1 MTMNRL
7 NMNKNPLLSITD
19 LIDFPSI
26 KPEHVVPGMKSLIE
40 EAQNTLNVVTQ
51 DSTPA
56 TWDDVITPLEKK
68 TLALSRA
75 WGAVSHLMSV
85 CDEPE
90 LRKAYN
96 EALPL
101 VTQFW
106 IGLSQSNLSQKYK
119 AIRESDE
126 YAKLS
131 AVRQR
136 IIDEELVDFKLAG
149 AFLPDDKKTQLKSV
163 KEALAQESQ
172 KFSENLLD
180 ATNAYSLL
188 VEDEKELAGIPAD
201 DIASFKETAEAAG
214 QQGWRITLQIPH
226 YLAVLQYA
234 QNRKLRETLYHAYVT
249 RASELDFEG
258 KFNNNDVMRRI
269 VELRAQ
275 EASLLGYQNYGE
287 VSLAT
292 KMAKSPAE
300 VIAFLRD
307 LAQKSLPQAKED
319 MNEVKTFAKDKLGI
333 SDPQSWDLPY
343 ASEKLREARY
353 SFSDQEVKQYFTLP
367 AVFSGLFGLVQKLFD
382 IRIVKDTAPVWHPDV
397 QFFRIENKDGEKIA
411 QFYMDLYARPN
422 KRGGAW
428 MDNDRTRNRLYGT
441 LQTPVAYLVCNFAKP
456 VGGKPALLTHDDVL
470 TLFHEFGH
478 GLHHML
484 SRIEEPAASGING
497 VEWDAVECPSQFM
510 ENFAWDWTVLESLTS
525 HVQTGEK
532 LPRTLYDKM
541 LAAKNFQ
548 SAMAMVRQLEFG
560 LFDMRLH
567 TEFNPQKDTILG
579 LLSNVRKEVAVTHQ
593 PDYNR
598 FPNSFSHIFAG
609 GYAAGYYS
617 YKWAE
622 VLSSDAFSLFEETG
636 VLNPETG
643 KKWLNEVL
651 AVGSSRP
658 AMESFIA
665 FRGRAPRIDA
675 LLRHSGIRPIAK

>member
-1 MTMNRL
+1 M
-7 NMNKNPLLSITD
+7 NPLLSIND

-26 KPEHVVPGMKSLIE
+26 KPEHVVPGMKALIA
-40 EAQNTLNVVTQ
+40 EAQAVLDKVTKE
-51 DSTPA
+51 STPA
-56 TWDDVITPLEKK
+56 TWEDVITPLEKK

-96 EALPL
+96 EALPI

-119 AIRESDE
+119 AIRESD
-126 YAKLS
+126 AFKNLS

-136 IIDEELVDFKLAG
+136 IVNEELIDFKLAG
-149 AFLPDDKKTQLKSV
+149 AFLPEDKKAELKKV
-163 KEALAQESQ
+163 KESLAQESQ

-180 ATNAYSLL
+180 ATNAYGLL

-201 DIASFKETAEAAG
+201 DIASFKETAQATDQKG
-214 QQGWRITLQIPH
+214 YRITLQIPH

-234 QNRKLRETLYHAYVT
+234 DNRKLRETLYHAYVT

-258 KFNNNDVMRRI
+258 KFNNNDVMKRI
-269 VELRAQ
+269 VELRAR
-275 EASLLGYQNYGE
+275 EASLLGYHNYGE

-292 KMAKSPAE
+292 KMANSPQE
-300 VIAFLRD
+300 VVSFLRD
-307 LAQKSLPQAKED
+307 LAQKSLPQAKAD
-319 MNEVKTFAKDKLGI
+319 MAEVKTFAKEKLGI
-333 SDPQSWDLPY
+333 DDPQSWDLPY
-343 ASEKLREARY
+343 ASEKLREAQY
-353 SFSDQEVKQYFTLP
+353 AFSDQEVKQYFTLP
-367 AVFSGLFGLVQKLFD
+367 AVFKGLFGLVQTLFN

-397 QFFRIENKDGEKIA
+397 QFFRIENEKGEKIA
-411 QFYMDLYARPN
+411 QFYMDLYARAN

-428 MDNDRTRNRLYGT
+428 MDNDRTRNRLYGE

-456 VGGKPALLTHDDVL
+456 VGDKPALLTHDDVL

-510 ENFAWDWTVLESLTS
+510 ENFAWDWTVIENLTS

-532 LPRTLYDKM
+532 LPRSLYDKM

-560 LFDMRLH
+560 LFDMLLH
-567 TEFNPQKDTILG
+567 TEFDPAKDSIQG
-579 LLSNVRKEVAVTHQ
+579 LLLQVRKEVAVTHQ

-636 VLNPETG
+636 VLNPQTG
-643 KKWLNEVL
+643 KKWLDEVL
-651 AVGSSRP
+651 SVGSSRP
-658 AMESFIA
+658 AMDSFIA

-675 LLRHSGIRPIAK
+675 LLRHSGIKPIAK

>member
-1 MTMNRL
+1 MSN
-7 NMNKNPLLSITD
+7 NPLLSIND
-19 LIDFPSI
+19 LIDFPAI
-26 KPEHVVPGMKSLIE
+26 KPEHVVPAMKSLIAD
-40 EAQNTLNVVTQ
+40 AQETLTAVTQ

-68 TLALSRA
+68 TLSLSRA

-85 CDEPE
+85 CDEPQ

-96 EALPL
+96 EALPI

-106 IGLSQSNLSQKYK
+106 IGLSQSSLSQKYK
-119 AIRESDE
+119 AIKESDGFRN
-126 YAKLS
+126 LS

-136 IIDEELVDFKLAG
+136 IINEELIDFKLAG
-149 AFLPDDKKTQLKSV
+149 AFLPEDKKAELKTV
-163 KEALAQESQ
+163 KETLAQESQ

-180 ATNAYSLL
+180 ATNAYGLL
-188 VEDEKELAGIPAD
+188 VDDEKELGGIPDD
-201 DIASFKETAEAAG
+201 DIAAFKETAQAANQEG
-214 QQGWRITLQIPH
+214 YRITLQIPH

-234 QNRKLRETLYHAYVT
+234 QNRKLRETLYHAYVI
-249 RASELDFEG
+249 RASELDFDG

-275 EASLLGYQNYGE
+275 EARLLGYRNYGE

-292 KMAKSPAE
+292 KMAKTPEE
-300 VIAFLRD
+300 VVAFLRD
-307 LAQKSLPQAKED
+307 LAQKSLPQAKAD
-319 MNEVKTFAKDKLGI
+319 MAEVKAFAKDNLGI

-353 SFSDQEVKQYFTLP
+353 AYSDQEVKQYFTLP
-367 AVFSGLFGLVQKLFD
+367 AVFNGLFGLVQTLFN
-382 IRIVKDTAPVWHPDV
+382 IRIVKDNAPVWHPDV
-397 QFFRIENKDGEKIA
+397 QFFRIENAQGEKIA
-411 QFYMDLYARPN
+411 QFYVDLYARPN

-428 MDNDRTRNRLYGT
+428 MDNDRTRNRLYGA

-456 VGGKPALLTHDDVL
+456 VGDKPALLTHDDVL

-484 SRIEEPAASGING
+484 SRIEEPSASGING

-532 LPRTLYDKM
+532 LPRSLYDKM

-560 LFDMRLH
+560 LFDMLLH
-567 TEFNPQKDTILG
+567 TEFDSQKDNILD
-579 LLSNVRKEVAVTHQ
+579 LLAEVRKEVAVTKQ

-658 AMESFIA
+658 AMDSFIA
-665 FRGRAPRIDA
+665 FRGRAPKIDA
-675 LLRHSGIRPIAK
+675 LLRHSGIKPIAK

>member
-1 MTMNRL
+1 MST
-7 NMNKNPLLSITD
+7 NPLLSITD
-19 LIDFPSI
+19 LIDFPAI
-26 KPEHVVPGMKSLIE
+26 KPEHVVPGMKALIDD
-40 EAQNTLNVVTQ
+40 AQKTLAVVTQ

-56 TWDDVITPLEKK
+56 TWDDVISPLEKK

-96 EALPL
+96 EALPI

-119 AIRESDE
+119 AIKESSE
-126 YAKLS
+126 FKKLS
-131 AVRQR
+131 SVRQR
-136 IIDEELVDFKLAG
+136 IINEELIDFKLAG
-149 AFLPDDKKTQLKSV
+149 AFLPEDKKAELKKV
-163 KEALAQESQ
+163 KETLAQESQ

-180 ATNAYSLL
+180 ATNAYGLL

-214 QQGWRITLQIPH
+214 QKGYRITLQVPH

-249 RASELDFEG
+249 RASEFDFEG

-269 VELRAQ
+269 VQLREE
-275 EASLLGYQNYGE
+275 EAKLLGYKNYGE

-292 KMAKSPAE
+292 KMADSPE
-300 VIAFLRD
+300 QVISFLRD
-307 LAQKSLPQAKED
+307 LAQKSLPQAKTD
-319 MNEVKTFAKDKLGI
+319 MAEVKTFAKEKLGI
-333 SDPQSWDLPY
+333 EDPQSWDLPY
-343 ASEKLREARY
+343 ASEKLREAQY
-353 SFSDQEVKQYFTLP
+353 AFSDQEVKQYFTLP
-367 AVFSGLFGLVQKLFD
+367 AVFGGLFGLVQTLFN

-397 QFFRIENKDGEKIA
+397 QFFRIENDKGEKIA

-428 MDNDRTRNRLYGT
+428 MDNDRTRNRLYGE

-456 VGGKPALLTHDDVL
+456 VGDKPALLTHDDVL

-525 HVQTGEK
+525 HVQTREK
-532 LPRTLYDKM
+532 LPRALFEKM

-560 LFDMRLH
+560 LFDMLLH
-567 TEFNPQKDTILG
+567 TQFNAQKDSILD
-579 LLSNVRKEVAVTHQ
+579 LLNRVRKEVAVTQQ
-593 PDYNR
+593 PAYNR
-598 FPNSFSHIFAG
+598 FANSFSHIFAG

-636 VLNPETG
+636 ILNPQTG
-643 KKWLNEVL
+643 KKWLDEVL

-675 LLRHSGIRPIAK
+675 LLRHSGIKPFAK

>member
-1 MTMNRL
+1 M
-7 NMNKNPLLSITD
+7 NPLLTLND

-26 KPEHVVPGMKSLIE
+26 KPEHVVPGMKTLIA
-40 EAQNTLNVVTQ
+40 EAQAVLDNVTKE
-51 DSTPA
+51 STPP
-56 TWDDVITPLEKK
+56 TWEDVITPLEKK
-68 TLALSRA
+68 TLTLSRA

-96 EALPL
+96 EALPI

-119 AIRESDE
+119 AIRESE
-126 YAKLS
+126 EFKNLS

-136 IIDEELVDFKLAG
+136 IVNEELIDFKLAG
-149 AFLPDDKKTQLKSV
+149 AFLPKDKKAELKTV
-163 KEALAQESQ
+163 KESLAQESQ

-180 ATNAYSLL
+180 ATNAYGLL

-201 DIASFKETAEAAG
+201 DIASFKETAEAADQKG
-214 QQGWRITLQIPH
+214 YRITLQIPH

-234 QNRKLRETLYHAYVT
+234 DNRKLRETLYHAYVT

-258 KFNNNDVMRRI
+258 KFNNNDVMNRI
-269 VELRAQ
+269 VELRAK
-275 EASLLGYQNYGE
+275 EASLLGYRNYGE

-292 KMAKSPAE
+292 KMAKSPQE
-300 VIAFLRD
+300 VVSFLRD
-307 LAQKSLPQAKED
+307 LAQKSLPQAKAD
-319 MNEVKTFAKDKLGI
+319 MVEVKTFAKEKLGI
-333 SDPQSWDLPY
+333 DDPQSWDLPY
-343 ASEKLREARY
+343 ASEKLREAQY
-353 SFSDQEVKQYFTLP
+353 AFSDQEVKQYFTLP
-367 AVFSGLFGLVQKLFD
+367 AVFKGLFGLVQTLFN
-382 IRIVKDTAPVWHPDV
+382 IRIVKDNAPVWHPDV
-397 QFFRIENKDGEKIA
+397 KFFRIENAQGEKIA

-428 MDNDRTRNRLYGT
+428 MDNDRTRNRLYGK

-456 VGGKPALLTHDDVL
+456 VGDKPALLTHDDVL

-510 ENFAWDWTVLESLTS
+510 ENFAWDWTVIENLTS

-532 LPRTLYDKM
+532 LPRSLYDKM

-560 LFDMRLH
+560 LFDMLLH
-567 TEFNPQKDTILG
+567 TEFDPAKDSIQS
-579 LLSNVRKEVAVTHQ
+579 LLLKVRKEVAVTHQ

-636 VLNPETG
+636 VLNSQTG
-643 KKWLNEVL
+643 KKWLDEVL

-658 AMESFIA
+658 AMDSFIA
-665 FRGRAPRIDA
+665 FRGRAPKIDA
-675 LLRHSGIRPIAK
+675 LLRHSGIKPIAK

>member
-1 MTMNRL
+1 MSN
-7 NMNKNPLLSITD
+7 NPLLSIND
-19 LIDFPSI
+19 LIDFPAI
-26 KPEHVVPGMKSLIE
+26 KPEHVVPAMKSLIAD
-40 EAQNTLNVVTQ
+40 AQETLTAVTQ

-85 CDEPE
+85 CDEPQ

-96 EALPL
+96 EALPI

-106 IGLSQSNLSQKYK
+106 IGLSQSSLSQKYK
-119 AIRESDE
+119 AIKESDGF
-126 YAKLS
+126 KNLS

-136 IIDEELVDFKLAG
+136 IINEELIDFKLAG
-149 AFLPDDKKTQLKSV
+149 AFLPEDRKAELKTV
-163 KEALAQESQ
+163 KETLAQESQ

-180 ATNAYSLL
+180 ATNAYGLL
-188 VEDEKELAGIPAD
+188 VDDEKELAGIPAD
-201 DIASFKETAEAAG
+201 DIAAFKETAQAANQEG
-214 QQGWRITLQIPH
+214 YRITLQIPH

-234 QNRKLRETLYHAYVT
+234 QNRKLRETLYHAYVI
-249 RASELDFEG
+249 RASELDFDG

-269 VELRAQ
+269 VDLRAQ
-275 EASLLGYQNYGE
+275 EARLLGYRNYGE

-292 KMAKSPAE
+292 KMAKTPEE
-300 VIAFLRD
+300 VVAFLRD
-307 LAQKSLPQAKED
+307 LAQKSLPQAKAD
-319 MNEVKTFAKDKLGI
+319 MAEVKAFAKDNLGI
-333 SDPQSWDLPY
+333 ADPQSWDLPY

-353 SFSDQEVKQYFTLP
+353 AYSDQEVKQYFTLP
-367 AVFSGLFGLVQKLFD
+367 AVFSGLFGLVQTLFN
-382 IRIVKDTAPVWHPDV
+382 IRIVKDNAPVWHPDV
-397 QFFRIENKDGEKIA
+397 QFFRIENAQGEKIA
-411 QFYMDLYARPN
+411 QFYVDLYARPN

-428 MDNDRTRNRLYGT
+428 MDNDRTRNRLYGS

-456 VGGKPALLTHDDVL
+456 VGDKPALLTHDDVL

-484 SRIEEPAASGING
+484 SRIEEPSASGING

-510 ENFAWDWTVLESLTS
+510 ENFAWDWTALESLTS

-532 LPRTLYDKM
+532 LPRSLYDKM

-560 LFDMRLH
+560 LFDMLLH
-567 TEFNPQKDTILG
+567 TEFDSQKDNILD
-579 LLSNVRKEVAVTHQ
+579 LLAEVRKEVAVTKQ

-658 AMESFIA
+658 AMDSFIA

-675 LLRHSGIRPIAK
+675 LLRHSGIKPIAK

>member
-1 MTMNRL
+1 MSN
-7 NMNKNPLLSITD
+7 NPLLSIND
-19 LIDFPSI
+19 LIDFPAI
-26 KPEHVVPGMKSLIE
+26 KPEHVVPAMKSLIAD
-40 EAQNTLNVVTQ
+40 AQETLSIVTQ
-51 DSTPA
+51 DLTPA

-96 EALPL
+96 EALPI

-106 IGLSQSNLSQKYK
+106 IGLSQSSLSQKYK
-119 AIRESDE
+119 AIKESDGF
-126 YAKLS
+126 KNLS

-136 IIDEELVDFKLAG
+136 IINEELIDFKLAG
-149 AFLPDDKKTQLKSV
+149 AFLPEDRKAELKTV
-163 KEALAQESQ
+163 KETLAQESQ

-180 ATNAYSLL
+180 ATNAYGLL
-188 VEDEKELAGIPAD
+188 VDDEKELAGIPAD
-201 DIASFKETAEAAG
+201 DIAAFKETAQAANQEG
-214 QQGWRITLQIPH
+214 YRITLQIPH

-234 QNRKLRETLYHAYVT
+234 QNRKLRETLYHAYVI
-249 RASELDFEG
+249 RASELDFDG

-269 VELRAQ
+269 VDLRAQ
-275 EASLLGYQNYGE
+275 EARLLGYRNYGE

-292 KMAKSPAE
+292 KMAKTPEE
-300 VIAFLRD
+300 VVAFLRD
-307 LAQKSLPQAKED
+307 LAQKSLPQAKAD
-319 MNEVKTFAKDKLGI
+319 MAEVKAFAKDNLGI
-333 SDPQSWDLPY
+333 ADPQSWDLPY

-353 SFSDQEVKQYFTLP
+353 AYSDQEVKQYFTLP
-367 AVFSGLFGLVQKLFD
+367 AVFSGLFGLVQTLFN
-382 IRIVKDTAPVWHPDV
+382 IRIVKDNAPVWHPDV
-397 QFFRIENKDGEKIA
+397 QFFRIENAQGEKIA
-411 QFYMDLYARPN
+411 QFYVDLYARPN

-428 MDNDRTRNRLYGT
+428 MDNDRTRNRLYGA

-456 VGGKPALLTHDDVL
+456 VGDKPALLTHDDVL

-484 SRIEEPAASGING
+484 SRIEEPSASGING

-532 LPRTLYDKM
+532 LPRSLYDKM

-560 LFDMRLH
+560 LFDMLLH
-567 TEFNPQKDTILG
+567 TEFDSQKDNILD
-579 LLSNVRKEVAVTHQ
+579 LLAQVREEVAVTQQ

-658 AMESFIA
+658 AMDSFIA
-665 FRGRAPRIDA
+665 FRGRAPKIDA
-675 LLRHSGIRPIAK
+675 LLRHSGIKPIAK

>member
-1 MTMNRL
+1 M
-7 NMNKNPLLSITD
+7 NPLLTIND

-26 KPEHVVPGMKSLIE
+26 KPEHVVPGMKTLIA
-40 EAQNTLNVVTQ
+40 EAQAVLDNVTKE
-51 DSTPA
+51 STPP
-56 TWDDVITPLEKK
+56 TWEDVVTPLEKK

-96 EALPL
+96 EALPI

-119 AIRESDE
+119 AIRESE
-126 YAKLS
+126 EFKNLS

-136 IIDEELVDFKLAG
+136 IVNEELIDFKLAG
-149 AFLPDDKKTQLKSV
+149 AFLPEDKKAELKKV
-163 KEALAQESQ
+163 KESLAQESQ

-180 ATNAYSLL
+180 ATNAYGLL
-188 VEDEKELAGIPAD
+188 VKDEKELAGIPAD
-201 DIASFKETAEAAG
+201 DIASFKETAEAADQKG
-214 QQGWRITLQIPH
+214 YRITLQIPH

-234 QNRKLRETLYHAYVT
+234 DNRKLRETLYHAYVT

-258 KFNNNDVMRRI
+258 KFNNNEVMKRI
-269 VELRAQ
+269 VELRAT
-275 EASLLGYQNYGE
+275 EASLLGYHNYGE

-292 KMAKSPAE
+292 KMANTPKE
-300 VIAFLRD
+300 VVSFLRD
-307 LAQKSLPQAKED
+307 LAQKSLPQAKAD
-319 MNEVKTFAKDKLGI
+319 MAEVKAFAKEKLGI
-333 SDPQSWDLPY
+333 EDPQSWDLPY
-343 ASEKLREARY
+343 ASEKLREAQY
-353 SFSDQEVKQYFTLP
+353 AFSDQEVKQYFTLP
-367 AVFSGLFGLVQKLFD
+367 AVFKGLFGLVQTLFN
-382 IRIVKDTAPVWHPDV
+382 IRIVKDRAPVWHPDV
-397 QFFRIENKDGEKIA
+397 QFFRIENAQGEKIA

-428 MDNDRTRNRLYGT
+428 MDNDRTRNRLYGE

-456 VGGKPALLTHDDVL
+456 VGDKPALLTHDDVL

-510 ENFAWDWTVLESLTS
+510 ENFAWDWTVIENLTAR
-525 HVQTGEK
+525 VQTGEK
-532 LPRTLYDKM
+532 LPRSLYDKM

-560 LFDMRLH
+560 LFDMLLH
-567 TEFNPQKDTILG
+567 TEFDPTKDTIQG
-579 LLSNVRKEVAVTHQ
+579 LLLQVRKEVAVTHQ

-636 VLNPETG
+636 VLNPQTG
-643 KKWLNEVL
+643 KKWLEEVL

-675 LLRHSGIRPIAK
+675 LLRHSGIKPIAK

>member
-1 MTMNRL
+1 MSN
-7 NMNKNPLLSITD
+7 NPLLSISD
-19 LIDFPSI
+19 LIDFPAI
-26 KPEHVVPGMKSLIE
+26 KPEHVVPAMKSLIAD
-40 EAQNTLNVVTQ
+40 AQETLTAVTQ

-68 TLALSRA
+68 TLSLSRA

-85 CDEPE
+85 CDEPQ

-96 EALPL
+96 EALPI

-106 IGLSQSNLSQKYK
+106 IGLSQSSLSQKYK
-119 AIRESDE
+119 AIKESDGFRN
-126 YAKLS
+126 LS

-136 IIDEELVDFKLAG
+136 IINEELIDFKLAG
-149 AFLPDDKKTQLKSV
+149 AFLPEDKKAELKTV
-163 KEALAQESQ
+163 KETLAQESQ

-180 ATNAYSLL
+180 ATNAYGLL
-188 VEDEKELAGIPAD
+188 VDDEKELAGIPTD
-201 DIASFKETAEAAG
+201 DIAAFKETAQAANQEG
-214 QQGWRITLQIPH
+214 YRITLQIPH

-234 QNRKLRETLYHAYVT
+234 QNRKLRETLYHAYVI
-249 RASELDFEG
+249 RASELDFDG

-269 VELRAQ
+269 VDLRAQ
-275 EASLLGYQNYGE
+275 EARLLGYRNYGE

-292 KMAKSPAE
+292 KMAKTPEE
-300 VIAFLRD
+300 VVAFLRD
-307 LAQKSLPQAKED
+307 LAQKSLPQAKAD
-319 MNEVKTFAKDKLGI
+319 MAEVKAFAKDNLGI
-333 SDPQSWDLPY
+333 ADPQSWDLPY

-353 SFSDQEVKQYFTLP
+353 AYSDQEVKQYFTLP
-367 AVFSGLFGLVQKLFD
+367 AVFNGLFGLVQTLFN
-382 IRIVKDTAPVWHPDV
+382 IRIVKDNAPVWHPDV
-397 QFFRIENKDGEKIA
+397 QFFRIENAQGEKIA
-411 QFYMDLYARPN
+411 QFYVDLYARPN

-428 MDNDRTRNRLYGT
+428 MDNDRTRNRLYGA

-456 VGGKPALLTHDDVL
+456 VGDKPALLTHDDVL

-484 SRIEEPAASGING
+484 SRIEEPSASGING

-532 LPRTLYDKM
+532 LPRSLYDKM

-560 LFDMRLH
+560 LFDMLLH
-567 TEFNPQKDTILG
+567 TEFDSQKDNILD
-579 LLSNVRKEVAVTHQ
+579 LLAEVRKEVAVTKQ

-658 AMESFIA
+658 AMDSFIA
-665 FRGRAPRIDA
+665 FRGRAPKIDA
-675 LLRHSGIRPIAK
+675 LLRHSGIKPIAK

>member
-1 MTMNRL
+1 MSN
-7 NMNKNPLLSITD
+7 NPLLSIND
-19 LIDFPSI
+19 LIDFPAI
-26 KPEHVVPGMKSLIE
+26 KPEHVVPAMKSLIAD
-40 EAQNTLNVVTQ
+40 AQETLTAVTQ

-68 TLALSRA
+68 TLSLSRA

-85 CDEPE
+85 CDEPQ

-96 EALPL
+96 EALPI

-106 IGLSQSNLSQKYK
+106 IGLSQSSLSQKYK
-119 AIRESDE
+119 AIKESDGFRN
-126 YAKLS
+126 LS

-136 IIDEELVDFKLAG
+136 IINEELIDFKLAG
-149 AFLPDDKKTQLKSV
+149 AFLPEDKKAELKTV
-163 KEALAQESQ
+163 KETLAQESQ

-180 ATNAYSLL
+180 ATNAYGLL
-188 VEDEKELAGIPAD
+188 VDDEKELAGIPTD
-201 DIASFKETAEAAG
+201 DIAAFKETAQAANQEG
-214 QQGWRITLQIPH
+214 YRITLQIPH

-234 QNRKLRETLYHAYVT
+234 QNRKLRETLYHAYVI
-249 RASELDFEG
+249 RASELDFDG

-269 VELRAQ
+269 VDLRAQ
-275 EASLLGYQNYGE
+275 EARLLGYRNYGE

-292 KMAKSPAE
+292 KMAKTPEE
-300 VIAFLRD
+300 VVAFLRD
-307 LAQKSLPQAKED
+307 LAQKSLPQAKAD
-319 MNEVKTFAKDKLGI
+319 MAEVKAFAKDNLGI
-333 SDPQSWDLPY
+333 ADPQSWDLPY

-353 SFSDQEVKQYFTLP
+353 AYSDQEVKQYFTLP
-367 AVFSGLFGLVQKLFD
+367 AVFNGLFGLVQTLFN
-382 IRIVKDTAPVWHPDV
+382 IRIVKDNAPVWHPDV
-397 QFFRIENKDGEKIA
+397 QFFRIENAQGEKIA
-411 QFYMDLYARPN
+411 QFYVDLYARPN

-428 MDNDRTRNRLYGT
+428 MDNDRTRNRLYGS

-456 VGGKPALLTHDDVL
+456 VGDKPALLTHDDVL

-484 SRIEEPAASGING
+484 SRIEEPSASGING

-532 LPRTLYDKM
+532 LPRSLYDKM
-541 LAAKNFQ
+541 LSAKNFQ

-560 LFDMRLH
+560 LFDMLLH
-567 TEFNPQKDTILG
+567 TEFDSQKDNILD
-579 LLSNVRKEVAVTHQ
+579 LLAQVRKEVAVTQQ

-658 AMESFIA
+658 AMDSFIA
-665 FRGRAPRIDA
+665 FRGRAPKIDA
-675 LLRHSGIRPIAK
+675 LLRHSGIKPIAK

>member
-1 MTMNRL
+1 M
-7 NMNKNPLLSITD
+7 NPLLTIND

-26 KPEHVVPGMKSLIE
+26 KPEHVVPGMKTLIA
-40 EAQNTLNVVTQ
+40 EAQAVLDNVTKE
-51 DSTPA
+51 STPP
-56 TWDDVITPLEKK
+56 TWEDVVTPLEKK
-68 TLALSRA
+68 TLTLSRA

-96 EALPL
+96 EALPI

-119 AIRESDE
+119 AIRESEGFKD
-126 YAKLS
+126 LS

-136 IIDEELVDFKLAG
+136 IVNEELIDFKLAG
-149 AFLPDDKKTQLKSV
+149 AFLPEDKKAELKKV
-163 KEALAQESQ
+163 KESLAQESQ

-180 ATNAYSLL
+180 ATNAYGLL

-201 DIASFKETAEAAG
+201 DIASFKETAEAADQKG
-214 QQGWRITLQIPH
+214 YRITLQIPH

-234 QNRKLRETLYHAYVT
+234 DNRKLRETLYHAYVT

-258 KFNNNDVMRRI
+258 KFNNNEVMKRI
-269 VELRAQ
+269 VELRAT
-275 EASLLGYQNYGE
+275 EASLLGYHNYGE

-292 KMAKSPAE
+292 KMANTPKE
-300 VIAFLRD
+300 VVSFLRD
-307 LAQKSLPQAKED
+307 LAQKSLPQAKAD
-319 MNEVKTFAKDKLGI
+319 MAEVKAFAKEKLGI
-333 SDPQSWDLPY
+333 EDPQSWDLPY
-343 ASEKLREARY
+343 ASEKLREAQY
-353 SFSDQEVKQYFTLP
+353 AFSDQEVKQYFTLP
-367 AVFSGLFGLVQKLFD
+367 AVFKGLFGLVQTLFN
-382 IRIVKDTAPVWHPDV
+382 IRIVKDRAPVWHPDV
-397 QFFRIENKDGEKIA
+397 QFFRIENAQGEKIA

-428 MDNDRTRNRLYGT
+428 MDNDRTRNRLYGE

-456 VGGKPALLTHDDVL
+456 VGDKPALLTHDDVL

-510 ENFAWDWTVLESLTS
+510 ENFAWDWTVIENLTAR
-525 HVQTGEK
+525 VQTGEK
-532 LPRTLYDKM
+532 LPRSLYDKM

-560 LFDMRLH
+560 LFDMLLH
-567 TEFNPQKDTILG
+567 TEFDPTKDTIQG
-579 LLSNVRKEVAVTHQ
+579 LLLQVRKEVAVTHQ

-636 VLNPETG
+636 VLNPQTG
-643 KKWLNEVL
+643 KKWLEEVL

-675 LLRHSGIRPIAK
+675 LLRHSGIKPIAK

>member
-1 MTMNRL
+1 M
-7 NMNKNPLLSITD
+7 NPLLTIND

-26 KPEHVVPGMKSLIE
+26 KPEHVVPGMKTLIA
-40 EAQNTLNVVTQ
+40 EAQAVLENVTKE
-51 DSTPA
+51 STPA
-56 TWDDVITPLEKK
+56 TWEDVITPLEKK

-96 EALPL
+96 EALPI

-119 AIRESDE
+119 AIRESEGFKD
-126 YAKLS
+126 LS

-136 IIDEELVDFKLAG
+136 IVNEELIDFKLAG
-149 AFLPDDKKTQLKSV
+149 AFLPEDKKAELKKV
-163 KEALAQESQ
+163 KESLAQESQ

-180 ATNAYSLL
+180 ATNAYGLL

-201 DIASFKETAEAAG
+201 DIASFKETAEAADQKG
-214 QQGWRITLQIPH
+214 YRITLQIPH

-234 QNRKLRETLYHAYVT
+234 DNRKLRETLYHAYVT

-258 KFNNNDVMRRI
+258 KFNNNDVMNRI
-269 VELRAQ
+269 VELRAK
-275 EASLLGYQNYGE
+275 EASLLGYRNYGE

-292 KMAKSPAE
+292 KMAKSPQE
-300 VIAFLRD
+300 VVSFLRD
-307 LAQKSLPQAKED
+307 LAQKSLPQAKAD
-319 MNEVKTFAKDKLGI
+319 MAEVKTFAKEKLGI
-333 SDPQSWDLPY
+333 DDPQSWDLPY
-343 ASEKLREARY
+343 ASEKLREAQY
-353 SFSDQEVKQYFTLP
+353 AFSDQEVKQYFTLP
-367 AVFSGLFGLVQKLFD
+367 AVFKGLFGLVQTLFN
-382 IRIVKDTAPVWHPDV
+382 IRIVKDNAPVWHPDV
-397 QFFRIENKDGEKIA
+397 QFFRIENAQGEKIA

-428 MDNDRTRNRLYGT
+428 MDNDRTRNRLYGK

-456 VGGKPALLTHDDVL
+456 VGDKPALLTHDDVL

-510 ENFAWDWTVLESLTS
+510 ENFAWDWTVIENLTS

-532 LPRTLYDKM
+532 LPRSLYDKM

-560 LFDMRLH
+560 LFDMLLH
-567 TEFNPQKDTILG
+567 TEFDPTKDTIQG
-579 LLSNVRKEVAVTHQ
+579 LLLQVRKEVAVTHQ

-636 VLNPETG
+636 VLNSQTG
-643 KKWLNEVL
+643 KKWLDEVL

-658 AMESFIA
+658 AMDSFIA
-665 FRGRAPRIDA
+665 FRGRAPKIDA
-675 LLRHSGIRPIAK
+675 LLRHSGIKPIAK

>member
-1 MTMNRL
+1 MSN
-7 NMNKNPLLSITD
+7 NPLLSIND
-19 LIDFPSI
+19 LIDFPVI
-26 KPEHVVPGMKSLIE
+26 KPEHVVPAMKSLIAD
-40 EAQNTLNVVTQ
+40 AQETLTAVTQ
-51 DSTPA
+51 NSTPA

-68 TLALSRA
+68 TLSLSRA

-85 CDEPE
+85 CDEPQ

-96 EALPL
+96 EALPI

-106 IGLSQSNLSQKYK
+106 IGLSQSSLSQKYK
-119 AIRESDE
+119 AIKESDGFRN
-126 YAKLS
+126 LS

-136 IIDEELVDFKLAG
+136 IINEELIDFKLAG
-149 AFLPDDKKTQLKSV
+149 AFLPEDKKAELKTV
-163 KEALAQESQ
+163 KETLAQESQ

-180 ATNAYSLL
+180 ATNAYGLL
-188 VEDEKELAGIPAD
+188 VDDEKELAGIPTD
-201 DIASFKETAEAAG
+201 DIAAFKETAQAANQEG
-214 QQGWRITLQIPH
+214 YRITLQIPH

-234 QNRKLRETLYHAYVT
+234 QNRKLRETLYHAYVI
-249 RASELDFEG
+249 RASELDFDG

-269 VELRAQ
+269 VDLRAQ
-275 EASLLGYQNYGE
+275 EARLLGYRNYGE

-292 KMAKSPAE
+292 KMAKTPEE
-300 VIAFLRD
+300 VVAFLRD
-307 LAQKSLPQAKED
+307 LAQKSLPQAKAD
-319 MNEVKTFAKDKLGI
+319 MAEVKAFAKDNLGI
-333 SDPQSWDLPY
+333 ADPQSWDLPY

-353 SFSDQEVKQYFTLP
+353 AYSDQEVKQYFTLP
-367 AVFSGLFGLVQKLFD
+367 AVFNGLFGLVQTLFN
-382 IRIVKDTAPVWHPDV
+382 IRIVKDNAPVWHPDV
-397 QFFRIENKDGEKIA
+397 QFFRIENAQGEKIA
-411 QFYMDLYARPN
+411 QFYVDLYARPN

-428 MDNDRTRNRLYGT
+428 MDNDRTRNRLYGA

-456 VGGKPALLTHDDVL
+456 VGDKPALLTHDDVL

-484 SRIEEPAASGING
+484 SRIEEPSASGING

-532 LPRTLYDKM
+532 LPRSLYDKM

-560 LFDMRLH
+560 LFDMLLH
-567 TEFNPQKDTILG
+567 TEFDSQKDNILD
-579 LLSNVRKEVAVTHQ
+579 LLAEVRKEVAVTKQ

-658 AMESFIA
+658 AMDSFIA
-665 FRGRAPRIDA
+665 FRGRAPKIDA
-675 LLRHSGIRPIAK
+675 LLRHSGIKPIAK

>member
-1 MTMNRL
+1 M
-7 NMNKNPLLSITD
+7 NPLLTIND

-26 KPEHVVPGMKSLIE
+26 KPEHVVPGMKTLIA
-40 EAQNTLNVVTQ
+40 EAQAVLDNVTKE
-51 DSTPA
+51 STPP
-56 TWDDVITPLEKK
+56 TWEDVVTPLEKK
-68 TLALSRA
+68 TLTLSRA
-75 WGAVSHLMSV
+75 WGAISHLMSV

-96 EALPL
+96 EALPI

-119 AIRESDE
+119 AIRESE
-126 YAKLS
+126 EFKNLS

-136 IIDEELVDFKLAG
+136 IVNEELIDFKLAG
-149 AFLPDDKKTQLKSV
+149 AFLPKDKKAELKTV
-163 KEALAQESQ
+163 KESLAQESQ

-180 ATNAYSLL
+180 ATNAYGLL

-201 DIASFKETAEAAG
+201 DIASFKETAEAADQKG
-214 QQGWRITLQIPH
+214 YRITLQIPH

-234 QNRKLRETLYHAYVT
+234 DNRKLRETLYHAYVT

-258 KFNNNDVMRRI
+258 KFNNNDVMNRI
-269 VELRAQ
+269 VELRAK
-275 EASLLGYQNYGE
+275 EASLLGYRNYGE

-292 KMAKSPAE
+292 KMAKSPQE
-300 VIAFLRD
+300 VVSFLRD
-307 LAQKSLPQAKED
+307 LAQKSLPQAKAD
-319 MNEVKTFAKDKLGI
+319 MAEVKTFAKEKLGI
-333 SDPQSWDLPY
+333 DDPQSWDLPY
-343 ASEKLREARY
+343 ASEKLREAQY
-353 SFSDQEVKQYFTLP
+353 AFSDQEVKQYFTLP
-367 AVFSGLFGLVQKLFD
+367 AVFKGLFGLVQTLFN
-382 IRIVKDTAPVWHPDV
+382 IRIVKDNAPVWHPDV
-397 QFFRIENKDGEKIA
+397 QFFRIENAQGEKIS

-428 MDNDRTRNRLYGT
+428 MDNDRTRNRLYGE

-456 VGGKPALLTHDDVL
+456 VGDKPALLTHDDVL

-510 ENFAWDWTVLESLTS
+510 ENFAWDWTVIENLTS

-532 LPRTLYDKM
+532 LPRSLYDKM

-560 LFDMRLH
+560 LFDMLLH
-567 TEFNPQKDTILG
+567 TEFDPTKDTIQG
-579 LLSNVRKEVAVTHQ
+579 LLLQVRKEVAVTHQ

-636 VLNPETG
+636 VLNPQTG
-643 KKWLNEVL
+643 KKWLEEVL

-675 LLRHSGIRPIAK
+675 LLRHSGIKPIAK

>member
-1 MTMNRL
+1 M
-7 NMNKNPLLSITD
+7 NPLLTIND

-26 KPEHVVPGMKSLIE
+26 KPEHVVPGMKTIIA
-40 EAQNTLNVVTQ
+40 EAQRVLDNVTKE
-51 DSTPA
+51 STPA
-56 TWDDVITPLEKK
+56 TWEDVITPLEKK
-68 TLALSRA
+68 TLTLSRA

-96 EALPL
+96 EALPI

-119 AIRESDE
+119 AIKESE
-126 YAKLS
+126 EFKNLS

-136 IIDEELVDFKLAG
+136 IVNEELIDFKLAG
-149 AFLPDDKKTQLKSV
+149 AFLPKDKKAELKTV
-163 KEALAQESQ
+163 KESLAQESQ

-180 ATNAYSLL
+180 ATNAYGLL

-201 DIASFKETAEAAG
+201 DIASFKETAEAADQKG
-214 QQGWRITLQIPH
+214 YRITLQIPH

-234 QNRKLRETLYHAYVT
+234 DNRKLRETLYHAYVT

-258 KFNNNDVMRRI
+258 KFNNNNVMNRI
-269 VELRAQ
+269 VELRAK
-275 EASLLGYQNYGE
+275 EASLLGYRNYGE

-292 KMAKSPAE
+292 KMAKSPQE
-300 VIAFLRD
+300 VVSFLRD
-307 LAQKSLPQAKED
+307 LAQKSLPQAKAD
-319 MNEVKTFAKDKLGI
+319 MAEVKTFAKEILGI
-333 SDPQSWDLPY
+333 DDPQSWDLPY
-343 ASEKLREARY
+343 ASEKLREAQY
-353 SFSDQEVKQYFTLP
+353 AFSDQEVKQYFTLS
-367 AVFSGLFGLVQKLFD
+367 AVFKGLFGLVQTLFN
-382 IRIVKDTAPVWHPDV
+382 IRIVKDSAPVWHPDV
-397 QFFRIENKDGEKIA
+397 QFFRIENAQGEKIA

-428 MDNDRTRNRLYGT
+428 MDNDRTRNRLYGE

-456 VGGKPALLTHDDVL
+456 VGDKPALLTHDDVL

-510 ENFAWDWTVLESLTS
+510 ENFAWDWTVIENLTS

-532 LPRTLYDKM
+532 LPRSLYDKM

-560 LFDMRLH
+560 LFDMLLH
-567 TEFNPQKDTILG
+567 TEFDPTKDSIQS
-579 LLSNVRKEVAVTHQ
+579 LLLKVRKEVAVTHQ

-636 VLNPETG
+636 VLNPQTG
-643 KKWLNEVL
+643 KKWLDEVL

-658 AMESFIA
+658 AMDSFIA
-665 FRGRAPRIDA
+665 FRGRAPKIDA
-675 LLRHSGIRPIAK
+675 LLRHSGIKPIAK

>member
-1 MTMNRL
+1 MST
-7 NMNKNPLLSITD
+7 NPLLSITD
-19 LIDFPSI
+19 LIDFPAI
-26 KPEHVVPGMKSLIE
+26 KPEHVVPGMKALIGD
-40 EAQNTLNVVTQ
+40 AQKTLTAVTQ

-56 TWDDVITPLEKK
+56 TWDDVISPLEKK

-96 EALPL
+96 EALPI

-119 AIRESDE
+119 AIKESSE
-126 YAKLS
+126 FKKLS
-131 AVRQR
+131 SVRQR
-136 IIDEELVDFKLAG
+136 IINEELIDFKLAG
-149 AFLPDDKKTQLKSV
+149 AFLPEEKKAELKKV
-163 KEALAQESQ
+163 KETLAQESQ

-180 ATNAYSLL
+180 ATNAYGLL
-188 VEDEKELAGIPAD
+188 VEDEKELVGIPAD
-201 DIASFKETAEAAG
+201 DIAAFKETAEAAG
-214 QQGWRITLQIPH
+214 QKAYRITLQVPH

-249 RASELDFEG
+249 RASEFDFEG
-258 KFNNNDVMRRI
+258 KFSNNDVMRRI
-269 VELRAQ
+269 VQLREE
-275 EASLLGYQNYGE
+275 EAKLLGYKNYGE

-292 KMAKSPAE
+292 KMADSPE
-300 VIAFLRD
+300 QVVSFLRD
-307 LAQKSLPQAKED
+307 LAHKSLPQAKTD
-319 MNEVKTFAKDKLGI
+319 MAEVKTFAKEKLGI
-333 SDPQSWDLPY
+333 DDPQSWDLPY
-343 ASEKLREARY
+343 TSEKLREAQY
-353 SFSDQEVKQYFTLP
+353 AFSDQEVKQYFTLP
-367 AVFSGLFGLVQKLFD
+367 AVFGGLFGLVQTLFN

-397 QFFRIENKDGEKIA
+397 QFFRIENDKGEKIA

-428 MDNDRTRNRLYGT
+428 MDNDRTRNRLYGE

-456 VGGKPALLTHDDVL
+456 VGDKPALLTHDDVL

-532 LPRTLYDKM
+532 LPRQLFEKM

-560 LFDMRLH
+560 LFDMLLH
-567 TEFNPQKDTILG
+567 TQFNAQKDSILD
-579 LLSNVRKEVAVTHQ
+579 LLNNVRKEVAVTQQ
-593 PDYNR
+593 PAYNR
-598 FPNSFSHIFAG
+598 FANSFSHIFAG

-636 VLNPETG
+636 ILNPQTG
-643 KKWLNEVL
+643 KKWLDEVL

-675 LLRHSGIRPIAK
+675 LLRHSGIKPFAK

>member
-1 MTMNRL
+1 MSN
-7 NMNKNPLLSITD
+7 NPLLSIND
-19 LIDFPSI
+19 LIDFPAI
-26 KPEHVVPGMKSLIE
+26 KPEHVVPAMKSLIAD
-40 EAQNTLNVVTQ
+40 AQETLAAVTQ

-68 TLALSRA
+68 TLSLSRA

-85 CDEPE
+85 CDEPQ

-96 EALPL
+96 EALPI

-106 IGLSQSNLSQKYK
+106 IGLSQSSLSQKYK
-119 AIRESDE
+119 AIKESDGFRN
-126 YAKLS
+126 LS

-136 IIDEELVDFKLAG
+136 IINEELIDFKLAG
-149 AFLPDDKKTQLKSV
+149 AFLPEDKKAELKTV
-163 KEALAQESQ
+163 KETLAQESQ

-180 ATNAYSLL
+180 ATNAYGLL
-188 VEDEKELAGIPAD
+188 VDDEKELAGIPAD
-201 DIASFKETAEAAG
+201 DIAAFKETAQAANQEG
-214 QQGWRITLQIPH
+214 YRITLQIPH

-234 QNRKLRETLYHAYVT
+234 QNRKLRETLYHAYVI
-249 RASELDFEG
+249 RASELDFDG

-269 VELRAQ
+269 VDLRAQ
-275 EASLLGYQNYGE
+275 EARLLGYRNYGE

-292 KMAKSPAE
+292 KMAKTHEE
-300 VIAFLRD
+300 VVAFLRD
-307 LAQKSLPQAKED
+307 LAQKSLPQAKAD
-319 MNEVKTFAKDKLGI
+319 MAEVKAFAKDNLGI
-333 SDPQSWDLPY
+333 ADPQSWDLPY

-353 SFSDQEVKQYFTLP
+353 AYSDQEVKQYFTLP
-367 AVFSGLFGLVQKLFD
+367 AVFNGLFGLVQTLFN
-382 IRIVKDTAPVWHPDV
+382 IRIVKDNASVWHPDV
-397 QFFRIENKDGEKIA
+397 QFFRIENAQGEKIA
-411 QFYMDLYARPN
+411 QFYVDLYARPN

-428 MDNDRTRNRLYGT
+428 MDNDRTRNRLYGA

-456 VGGKPALLTHDDVL
+456 VGDKPALLTHDDVL

-484 SRIEEPAASGING
+484 SRIEEPSASGING

-532 LPRTLYDKM
+532 LPRSLYDKM

-560 LFDMRLH
+560 LFDMLLH
-567 TEFNPQKDTILG
+567 TKFDSQKDNILD
-579 LLSNVRKEVAVTHQ
+579 LLAEVRKEVAVTKQ

-658 AMESFIA
+658 AMDSFIA
-665 FRGRAPRIDA
+665 FRGRAPKIDA
-675 LLRHSGIRPIAK
+675 LLRHSGIKPIAK

>member
-1 MTMNRL
+1 M
-7 NMNKNPLLSITD
+7 KSNPLLSITD
-19 LIDFPSI
+19 LINFPAI
-26 KPEHVVPGMKSLIE
+26 KPEHVVSGMKSLIE

-119 AIRESDE
+119 AIRESNE
-126 YAKLS
+126 FAKLP

-180 ATNAYSLL
+180 ATNAYGLL
-188 VEDEKELAGIPAD
+188 VEDEKELAGIPSD

-258 KFNNNDVMRRI
+258 KFNNNDVIRRI

-397 QFFRIENKDGEKIA
+397 QFFRIENKDGDKIA

-532 LPRTLYDKM
+532 LPRALYDKM

-579 LLSNVRKEVAVTHQ
+579 LLSDVRKEVAVTHQ

-636 VLNPETG
+636 VLNTETG

-658 AMESFIA
+658 AMDSFIA

>member
-1 MTMNRL
+1 MST
-7 NMNKNPLLSITD
+7 NPLLSITD
-19 LIDFPSI
+19 LIDFPAI
-26 KPEHVVPGMKSLIE
+26 KPEHIVPGMKTLID
-40 EAQNTLNVVTQ
+40 EAQQTLTAVTQ
-51 DSTPA
+51 ESTPA
-56 TWDDVITPLEKK
+56 TWDDVITPLERK

-85 CDEPE
+85 CDEPQ

-96 EALPL
+96 EALPI

-106 IGLSQSNLSQKYK
+106 IGLSQSTLSQKYK
-119 AIRESDE
+119 AIKESKE
-126 YAKLS
+126 FQTLS
-131 AVRQR
+131 PVRQR
-136 IIDEELVDFKLAG
+136 IINEELIDFKLAG
-149 AFLPDDKKTQLKSV
+149 AFLPEDKKAQLKSV
-163 KEALAQESQ
+163 KETLAQESQ

-180 ATNAYSLL
+180 ATNAYGLL

-201 DIASFKETAEAAG
+201 DIASFKETAKANDQEG
-214 QQGWRITLQIPH
+214 YRITLQIPH

-249 RASELDFEG
+249 RASELDFDG

-269 VELRAQ
+269 VELREK
-275 EASLLGYQNYGE
+275 EAALLGYQNYGE

-292 KMAKSPAE
+292 KMAQNPNE

-307 LAQKSLPQAKED
+307 LAQKSLPQAKAD
-319 MNEVKTFAKDKLGI
+319 MAEVKAFAKEKLGI
-333 SDPQSWDLPY
+333 ANPQSWDLPF

-353 SFSDQEVKQYFTLP
+353 SYSDQEVKQYFTLP
-367 AVFSGLFGLVQKLFD
+367 AVFKGLFGLVQTLFN
-382 IRIVKDTAPVWHPDV
+382 IRIVKDSAPVWHPDV
-397 QFFRIENKDGEKIA
+397 QFFCIENAKGEKIA

-428 MDNDRTRNRLYGT
+428 MDNDRTRNRLYGE
-441 LQTPVAYLVCNFAKP
+441 LQTPIAYLVCNFAKP
-456 VGGKPALLTHDDVL
+456 VGDKPALLTHDDVL

-510 ENFAWDWTVLESLTS
+510 ENFAWDWTVLENLTS

-532 LPRTLYDKM
+532 LPRALYDKM

-560 LFDMRLH
+560 LFDMLLH
-567 TEFNPQKDTILG
+567 TSFDSQKDDILT
-579 LLSNVRKEVAVTHQ
+579 LLNEVRKEVAVTEQ

-598 FPNSFSHIFAG
+598 FANSFSHIFAG

-636 VLNPETG
+636 ILNPTTG
-643 KKWLNEVL
+643 QKWLNEVL

-658 AMESFIA
+658 AMDSFIA
-665 FRGRAPRIDA
+665 FRGRAPKIDA
-675 LLRHSGIRPIAK
+675 LLRHSGIKPIEK

>member
-1 MTMNRL
+1 MSN
-7 NMNKNPLLSITD
+7 NPLLSIND
-19 LIDFPSI
+19 LIDFPAI
-26 KPEHVVPGMKSLIE
+26 KPEHVVPAMKSLIAD
-40 EAQNTLNVVTQ
+40 AQETLSIVTQ
-51 DSTPA
+51 DLTPA

-96 EALPL
+96 EALPI

-106 IGLSQSNLSQKYK
+106 IGLSQSSLSQKYK
-119 AIRESDE
+119 AIKESDGF
-126 YAKLS
+126 KNLS

-136 IIDEELVDFKLAG
+136 IINEELIDFKLAG
-149 AFLPDDKKTQLKSV
+149 AFLPEDRKAELKTV
-163 KEALAQESQ
+163 KETLAQESQ

-180 ATNAYSLL
+180 ATNAYGLL
-188 VEDEKELAGIPAD
+188 VDDEKELAGIPAD
-201 DIASFKETAEAAG
+201 DIAAFKETAQAANQEG
-214 QQGWRITLQIPH
+214 YRITLQIPH

-234 QNRKLRETLYHAYVT
+234 QNRKLRETLYHAYVI
-249 RASELDFEG
+249 RASELDFDG

-275 EASLLGYQNYGE
+275 EARLLGYKNYGE

-292 KMAKSPAE
+292 KMAKTPQE
-300 VIAFLRD
+300 VVAFLRD
-307 LAQKSLPQAKED
+307 LAQKSLPQAKAD
-319 MNEVKTFAKDKLGI
+319 MAEVKAFAKDNLGI
-333 SDPQSWDLPY
+333 ADPQSWDLPY

-353 SFSDQEVKQYFTLP
+353 AYSDQEVKQYFTLP
-367 AVFSGLFGLVQKLFD
+367 AVFNGLFGLVQTLFN
-382 IRIVKDTAPVWHPDV
+382 IRIVKDNAPVWHPDV
-397 QFFRIENKDGEKIA
+397 QFFRIENAQGEKIA
-411 QFYMDLYARPN
+411 QFYVDLYARPN

-428 MDNDRTRNRLYGT
+428 MDNDRTRNRLYGS

-456 VGGKPALLTHDDVL
+456 VGDKPALLTHDDVL

-484 SRIEEPAASGING
+484 SRIEEPSASGING

-532 LPRTLYDKM
+532 LPRSLYDKM

-560 LFDMRLH
+560 LFDMLLH
-567 TEFNPQKDTILG
+567 TEFDSQKDNILD
-579 LLSNVRKEVAVTHQ
+579 LLAQVREEVAVTQQ

-658 AMESFIA
+658 AMDSFIA
-665 FRGRAPRIDA
+665 FRGRAPKIDA
-675 LLRHSGIRPIAK
+675 LLRHSGIKPIAK

>member
-1 MTMNRL
+1 MIN
-7 NMNKNPLLSITD
+7 NPLIVISD
-19 LIDFPSI
+19 LIDFPAI
-26 KPEHVVPGMKSLIE
+26 KPEHVVPGMKELIDD
-40 EAQNTLNVVTQ
+40 AQTTLNTVTQ
-51 DSTPA
+51 PDTPA
-56 TWDDVITPLEKK
+56 TWDDVIVPLEKK

-96 EALPL
+96 EALPI

-106 IGLSQSNLSQKYK
+106 IGLSQSTLSQKYK
-119 AIRESDE
+119 AIKESSE
-126 YAKLS
+126 FRNLS
-131 AVRQR
+131 PVRQR
-136 IIDEELVDFKLAG
+136 IINEELIDFKLAG
-149 AFLPDDKKTQLKSV
+149 AFLPEEKKTQLKAV
-163 KEALAQESQ
+163 KETLAQESQ

-180 ATNAYSLL
+180 ATNAYGLL
-188 VEDEKELAGIPAD
+188 VENEKDLAGIPAD
-201 DIASFKETAEAAG
+201 DIESFKEAAQAANQEG
-214 QQGWRITLQIPH
+214 YRITLQVPH
-226 YLAVLQYA
+226 YLAVMQYA
-234 QNRKLRETLYHAYVT
+234 DNRSLRETLYHAYVT
-249 RASELDFEG
+249 RASEFDFDG
-258 KFNNNDVMRRI
+258 KFNNNDVMKRI
-269 VELRAQ
+269 VKLRAQ
-275 EASLLGYQNYGE
+275 EAALLGYQNYGQ

-292 KMAKSPAE
+292 KMAKTPQE
-300 VIAFLRD
+300 VVAFLRD
-307 LAQKSLPQAKED
+307 LAAKSRPQAKAD
-319 MNEVKTFAKDKLGI
+319 MAEVKAFAKEKLGI
-333 SDPQSWDLPY
+333 DDPQSWDLPY
-343 ASEKLREARY
+343 ASEKLRQARY
-353 SFSDQEVKQYFTLP
+353 AYSDQEVKQYFTLP
-367 AVFSGLFGLVQKLFD
+367 AVFKGLFGLVQKLFG

-397 QFFRIENKDGEKIA
+397 QFFRIENANGEKIA

-456 VGGKPALLTHDDVL
+456 VGDKPALLTHDDVL

-510 ENFAWDWTVLESLTS
+510 ENFAWDWTVLENLTS

-532 LPRTLYDKM
+532 LPRALYDKM

-560 LFDMRLH
+560 LFDMLLH
-567 TEFNPQKDTILG
+567 TEFDPQKDNILE
-579 LLSNVRKEVAVTHQ
+579 LLKEVRKEVAVTHQ

-643 KKWLNEVL
+643 KKWLDEVL

-665 FRGRAPRIDA
+665 FRGRAPKIDA
-675 LLRHSGIRPIAK
+675 LLRHSGIQPIKN

>member
-1 MTMNRL
+1 MSN
-7 NMNKNPLLSITD
+7 NPLLSIND
-19 LIDFPSI
+19 LIDFPAI
-26 KPEHVVPGMKSLIE
+26 KPEHVVPAMKSLIAD
-40 EAQNTLNVVTQ
+40 AQETLTTVTT

-96 EALPL
+96 EALPI

-106 IGLSQSNLSQKYK
+106 IGLSQSSLSQKYK
-119 AIRESDE
+119 AIKESDGF
-126 YAKLS
+126 KNLS

-136 IIDEELVDFKLAG
+136 IINEELIDFKLAG
-149 AFLPDDKKTQLKSV
+149 AFLPEDKKAELKTV
-163 KEALAQESQ
+163 KETLAQESQ

-180 ATNAYSLL
+180 ATNAYGLL
-188 VEDEKELAGIPAD
+188 VDDEKELAGIPAD
-201 DIASFKETAEAAG
+201 DIAAFKETAQAANQEG
-214 QQGWRITLQIPH
+214 YRITLQIPH

-234 QNRKLRETLYHAYVT
+234 QNRKLRETLYHAYVI
-249 RASELDFEG
+249 RASELDFDG

-275 EASLLGYQNYGE
+275 EARLLGYKNYGE

-292 KMAKSPAE
+292 KMAKTPEE
-300 VIAFLRD
+300 VVAFLRD
-307 LAQKSLPQAKED
+307 LAQKSLPQAKAD
-319 MNEVKTFAKDKLGI
+319 MAEVKAFAKDNLGI
-333 SDPQSWDLPY
+333 ADPQSWDLPY

-353 SFSDQEVKQYFTLP
+353 AYSDQEVKQYFTLP
-367 AVFSGLFGLVQKLFD
+367 AVFNGLFGLVQTLFN
-382 IRIVKDTAPVWHPDV
+382 IRIVKDNAPVWHPDV
-397 QFFRIENKDGEKIA
+397 QFFRIENAQGEKIA
-411 QFYMDLYARPN
+411 QFYVDLYARPN

-428 MDNDRTRNRLYGT
+428 MDNDRTRNRLYGA

-456 VGGKPALLTHDDVL
+456 VGDKPALLTHDDVL

-484 SRIEEPAASGING
+484 SRIEEPSASGING

-532 LPRTLYDKM
+532 LPRSLYDKM

-560 LFDMRLH
+560 LFDMLLH
-567 TEFNPQKDTILG
+567 TEFGSQKDNILD
-579 LLSNVRKEVAVTHQ
+579 LLAEVRKEVAVTKQ

-658 AMESFIA
+658 AMDSFIA
-665 FRGRAPRIDA
+665 FRGRAPKIDA
-675 LLRHSGIRPIAK
+675 LLRHSGIKPIAK

>member
-1 MTMNRL
+1 M
-7 NMNKNPLLSITD
+7 NPLLTIND

-26 KPEHVVPGMKSLIE
+26 KPEHVVPGMKALIS
-40 EAQNTLNVVTQ
+40 EAQRVLDNVTKE
-51 DSTPA
+51 STPA
-56 TWDDVITPLEKK
+56 TWEDVITPLEKK
-68 TLALSRA
+68 TLTLSRA

-96 EALPL
+96 EALPI

-119 AIRESDE
+119 AIRESE
-126 YAKLS
+126 EFKNLS

-136 IIDEELVDFKLAG
+136 IVNEELIDFKLAG
-149 AFLPDDKKTQLKSV
+149 AFLPKDKKAELKTV
-163 KEALAQESQ
+163 KESLAQESQ

-180 ATNAYSLL
+180 ATNAYGLL

-201 DIASFKETAEAAG
+201 DIASFKETAEAADQKG
-214 QQGWRITLQIPH
+214 YRITLQIPH

-234 QNRKLRETLYHAYVT
+234 DNRKLRETLYHAYVT

-258 KFNNNDVMRRI
+258 KFNNNNVMNRI
-269 VELRAQ
+269 VELRAK
-275 EASLLGYQNYGE
+275 EASLLGYRNYGE

-292 KMAKSPAE
+292 KMAKSPQE
-300 VIAFLRD
+300 VVSFLRD
-307 LAQKSLPQAKED
+307 LAQKSLPQAKAD
-319 MNEVKTFAKDKLGI
+319 MAEVKTFAKEKLGI
-333 SDPQSWDLPY
+333 DDPQSWDLPY
-343 ASEKLREARY
+343 ASEKLREAQY
-353 SFSDQEVKQYFTLP
+353 AFSDQEVKQYFTLP
-367 AVFSGLFGLVQKLFD
+367 AVFKGLFGLVQTLFN
-382 IRIVKDTAPVWHPDV
+382 IRIVKDSAPVWHPDV
-397 QFFRIENKDGEKIA
+397 QFFRIENAQGEKIA

-428 MDNDRTRNRLYGT
+428 MDNDRTRNRLYGE

-456 VGGKPALLTHDDVL
+456 VGDKPALLTHDDVL

-510 ENFAWDWTVLESLTS
+510 ENFAWDWTVIENLTS

-532 LPRTLYDKM
+532 LPRSLYDKM

-560 LFDMRLH
+560 LFDMLLH
-567 TEFNPQKDTILG
+567 TEFDPAKDSIQS
-579 LLSNVRKEVAVTHQ
+579 LLLKVRKEVAVTHQ

-636 VLNPETG
+636 VLNPQTG
-643 KKWLNEVL
+643 KKWLEEVL

-658 AMESFIA
+658 AMDSFIA
-665 FRGRAPRIDA
+665 FRGRAPKIDA
-675 LLRHSGIRPIAK
+675 LLRHSGIKPIAK

>member
-1 MTMNRL
+1 MSN
-7 NMNKNPLLSITD
+7 NPLLSITD
-19 LIDFPSI
+19 LIDFPAI
-26 KPEHVVPGMKSLIE
+26 KPEHVVPGMKALIE
-40 EAQNTLNVVTQ
+40 EAQAALTEVTK
-51 DSTPA
+51 DTTPA
-56 TWDDVITPLEKK
+56 TWDDVIAPLERK

-85 CDEPE
+85 CDEPN

-96 EALPL
+96 EALPI

-106 IGLSQSNLSQKYK
+106 IGLSQSTLSQKYK
-119 AIRESDE
+119 AIKESE
-126 YAKLS
+126 GFKSLS
-131 AVRQR
+131 PVRQR
-136 IIDEELVDFKLAG
+136 IINEELIDFKLAG
-149 AFLPDDKKTQLKSV
+149 AFLPDEQKAQLKTV
-163 KEALAQESQ
+163 KESLAQESQ

-201 DIASFKETAEAAG
+201 DIASFKETAEANNQKG
-214 QQGWRITLQIPH
+214 YRITLQVPH

-249 RASELDFEG
+249 RASEFDFDG

-269 VELRAQ
+269 VALREK
-275 EASLLGYQNYGE
+275 EAKILGYRNYGE

-292 KMAKSPAE
+292 KMAQSPDQ
-300 VIAFLRD
+300 VITFLRD
-307 LAQKSLPQAKED
+307 LAQKSLPQAKTD
-319 MNEVKTFAKDKLGI
+319 MAEVKTFAKEKLGI
-333 SDPQSWDLPY
+333 DDPQSWDLPY

-353 SFSDQEVKQYFTLP
+353 AYSDQEVKQYFTLP
-367 AVFSGLFGLVQKLFD
+367 AVFKGLFGLVQTLFN

-397 QFFRIENKDGEKIA
+397 QFFRIENDKGEKIA

-428 MDNDRTRNRLYGT
+428 MDNDRTRNRLYGA

-456 VGGKPALLTHDDVL
+456 VGDKPALLTHDDVL

-510 ENFAWDWTVLESLTS
+510 ENFAWDWSVLENLTS
-525 HVQTGEK
+525 HVKTAEK
-532 LPRTLYDKM
+532 LPRALYDKM

-560 LFDMRLH
+560 LFDMLLH
-567 TEFNPQKDTILG
+567 TSFDSSKDDILT
-579 LLSNVRKEVAVTHQ
+579 LLNEVRKEVAVTVQ

-598 FPNSFSHIFAG
+598 FANSFSHIFAG

-636 VLNPETG
+636 ILNPETG

-658 AMESFIA
+658 AMDSFIA

-675 LLRHSGIRPIAK
+675 LLRHSGIKPVAQ

>member
-1 MTMNRL
+1 MSN
-7 NMNKNPLLSITD
+7 NPLLSIND
-19 LIDFPSI
+19 LIDFPAI
-26 KPEHVVPGMKSLIE
+26 KPEHVVPAMKSLIAD
-40 EAQNTLNVVTQ
+40 AQETLSIVTQ
-51 DSTPA
+51 DLTPA

-85 CDEPE
+85 CDEPQ

-96 EALPL
+96 EALPI

-106 IGLSQSNLSQKYK
+106 IGLSQSSLSQKYK
-119 AIRESDE
+119 AIKESDGF
-126 YAKLS
+126 KNLS

-136 IIDEELVDFKLAG
+136 IINEELIDFKLAG
-149 AFLPDDKKTQLKSV
+149 AFLPEDRKAELKTV
-163 KEALAQESQ
+163 KETLAQESQ

-180 ATNAYSLL
+180 ATNAYGLL
-188 VEDEKELAGIPAD
+188 VDDEKELAGIPAD
-201 DIASFKETAEAAG
+201 DIAAFKETAQAANQEG
-214 QQGWRITLQIPH
+214 YRITLQIPH

-234 QNRKLRETLYHAYVT
+234 QNRKLRETLYHAYVI
-249 RASELDFEG
+249 RASELDFDG

-269 VELRAQ
+269 VDLRAQ
-275 EASLLGYQNYGE
+275 EARLLGYRNYGE

-292 KMAKSPAE
+292 KMAKTPEE
-300 VIAFLRD
+300 VVAFLRD
-307 LAQKSLPQAKED
+307 LAQKSLPQAKAD
-319 MNEVKTFAKDKLGI
+319 MAEVKAFAKDNLGI
-333 SDPQSWDLPY
+333 ADPQSWDLPY

-353 SFSDQEVKQYFTLP
+353 AYSDQEVKQYFTLP
-367 AVFSGLFGLVQKLFD
+367 AVFNGLFGLVQTLFN
-382 IRIVKDTAPVWHPDV
+382 IRIVKDNAPVWHPDV
-397 QFFRIENKDGEKIA
+397 QFFRIENDQGEKIA
-411 QFYMDLYARPN
+411 QFYVDLYARPN

-428 MDNDRTRNRLYGT
+428 MDNDRTRNRLYGS

-456 VGGKPALLTHDDVL
+456 VGDKPALLTHDDVL

-484 SRIEEPAASGING
+484 SRIEEPSASGING

-532 LPRTLYDKM
+532 LPRSLYDKM

-560 LFDMRLH
+560 LFDMLLH
-567 TEFNPQKDTILG
+567 TEFDSQKDNILD
-579 LLSNVRKEVAVTHQ
+579 LLAQVREEVAVTQQ

-658 AMESFIA
+658 AMDSFIA
-665 FRGRAPRIDA
+665 FRGRAPKIDA
-675 LLRHSGIRPIAK
+675 LLRHSGIKPIAK

>member
-1 MTMNRL
+1 MSN
-7 NMNKNPLLSITD
+7 NPLLSITD
-19 LIDFPSI
+19 LIDFPAI
-26 KPEHVVPGMKSLIE
+26 KPEHIVPGMKTLID
-40 EAQNTLNVVTQ
+40 EAQQTLTAVTQ
-51 DSTPA
+51 ESTPA
-56 TWDDVITPLEKK
+56 TWDDVITPLERK

-85 CDEPE
+85 CDEPQ

-96 EALPL
+96 EALPI

-106 IGLSQSNLSQKYK
+106 IGLSQSTLSQKYK
-119 AIRESDE
+119 AIKESKE
-126 YAKLS
+126 FQTLS
-131 AVRQR
+131 PVRQR
-136 IIDEELVDFKLAG
+136 IINEELIDFKLAG
-149 AFLPDDKKTQLKSV
+149 AFLPEDKKAQLKSV
-163 KEALAQESQ
+163 KETLAQESQ

-180 ATNAYSLL
+180 ATNAYGLL
-188 VEDEKELAGIPAD
+188 VDDEKELAGIPAD
-201 DIASFKETAEAAG
+201 DIASFKETAKANDQEG
-214 QQGWRITLQIPH
+214 YRITLQIPH

-249 RASELDFEG
+249 RASELDFDG

-269 VELRAQ
+269 VELREK
-275 EASLLGYQNYGE
+275 EAALLGYRNYGE

-292 KMAKSPAE
+292 KMAQSPDE

-307 LAQKSLPQAKED
+307 LAQKSLPQAKAD
-319 MNEVKTFAKDKLGI
+319 MAEVKAFAKEKLGI
-333 SDPQSWDLPY
+333 ANPQSWDLPF

-353 SFSDQEVKQYFTLP
+353 SYSDQEVKQYFTLP
-367 AVFSGLFGLVQKLFD
+367 AVFKGLFGLVQTLFN
-382 IRIVKDTAPVWHPDV
+382 IRIVKDSAPVWHPDV
-397 QFFRIENKDGEKIA
+397 QFFRIENAKGEKIA

-428 MDNDRTRNRLYGT
+428 MDNDRTRNRLYGE
-441 LQTPVAYLVCNFAKP
+441 LQTPIAYLVCNFAKP

-510 ENFAWDWTVLESLTS
+510 ENFAWDWTVLENLTS

-532 LPRTLYDKM
+532 LPRALYDKM

-560 LFDMRLH
+560 LFDMLLH
-567 TEFNPQKDTILG
+567 TSFDSQKDDILT
-579 LLSNVRKEVAVTHQ
+579 LLNEVRKEVAVTEQ

-598 FPNSFSHIFAG
+598 FANSFSHIFAG

-636 VLNPETG
+636 ILNPTTG
-643 KKWLNEVL
+643 QKWLNEVL

-658 AMESFIA
+658 AMDSFIA
-665 FRGRAPRIDA
+665 FRGRAPKIDA
-675 LLRHSGIRPIAK
+675 LLRHSGIKPIEK